1 MCAEPDLRKW
11 LARLL
16 ACLRHLRNDTIV
28 SASWYAPVVMLNN
41 ALQQDSTDRSRVP
54 HLSRGP
60 VEAPPGPTARRPV
73 PPERGRLVTQA
84 LLAQIML
91 EYEI

>member
-41 ALQQDSTDRSRVP
+41 ALQQDSTNRRRVP

-60 VEAPPGPTARRPV
+60 AEAPPGPLQSNRNVAWRWPGI
-73 PPERGRLVTQA
+73 PG
-84 LLAQIML
+84 LAGSDNVGV
-91 EYEI
+91 